1 MSLSND
7 IPEQK
12 SHELKAAEPVD
23 SDIPNRFTALGPLK
37 MLLNPVAQLT
47 STVMDLIGLIS
58 VALAASKL
66 LFEKRVIIES
76 ISDLGASFNDIFDF
90 ILM

>member
-1 MSLSND
+1 SEGNSS
-7 IPEQK
+7 IR
-12 SHELKAAEPVD
+12 
-23 SDIPNRFTALGPLK
+23 NREALR
-37 MLLNPVAQLT
+37 
-47 STVMDLIGLIS
+47 
-58 VALAASKL
+58 ASCKL